1 VLPRD
6 PRTSKDIIAYFVEEG
21 RVQEALD
28 AGVTYAGGAELIPK
42 VGERLLA
49 NTSQKSNHLL

>member
-1 VLPRD
+1 MRGRAVPRGQVELPRD

-42 VGERLLA
+42 VRR
-49 NTSQKSNHLL
+49 